1 MSTEQLTL
9 PRPSSERPSTERKA
23 LAVNLDARRYGSFAE
38 IGAGQ
43 EVVRWFFRVGGAAGT
58 IAKSM
63 SAYDMSVSDAI
74 YGHCE
79 RYVCRQRL
87 EDMLDREHSLNLE
100 RLRESRGDTTA
111 FFAFADTVSA
121 RNFSGTNDCHGWM
134 GIRFQAHPRDQDS
147 QIIVHVRMLDTENA
161 LQQEALGIVGVN
173 LLYGA
178 FFLNHEPDQLIE
190 SLLDNLN
197 TRRIEID
204 MIEFSGIAF
213 RHVDN
218 RVMSLRLVQLGLSNA
233 AMFSASGEVLQPSEV
248 LYKKPILVE
257 RGSFRPLTHV
267 NVDMLRAAQ
276 EKFQKESDVDAD
288 QVVSLAEI
296 TMRNLQSNGRID
308 LRDFLARVD
317 VLAACGMTVLISDY
331 FEYYRLAAYLA
342 RYTKKRIGITMG
354 AGSLVE
360 LFDDKYYTTLE
371 GGTLESFGRLFK
383 NDLKLYIY
391 PLLDSKTG
399 ELKTVNNLQI
409 APEIRKLYQ
418 YLVDKGCIEQL
429 ESYDPKHLGTFS
441 REVLRQIQAGE
452 PTWVEHVPEA
462 VSALIK
468 QRGFFGYRRP
478 KNITTQAPN
487 QSTQPATATTTVT
500 KVVSKPSP
508 VAAPAPVDAEA
519 ELLSPLA
526 SLVSQL

>member
-1 MSTEQLTL
+1 
-9 PRPSSERPSTERKA
+9 
-23 LAVNLDARRYGSFAE
+23 
-38 IGAGQ
+38 
-43 EVVRWFFRVGGAAGT
+43 
-58 IAKSM
+58 
-63 SAYDMSVSDAI
+63 
-74 YGHCE
+74 
-79 RYVCRQRL
+79 
-87 EDMLDREHSLNLE
+87 
-100 RLRESRGDTTA
+100 
-111 FFAFADTVSA
+111 
-121 RNFSGTNDCHGWM
+121 
-134 GIRFQAHPRDQDS
+134 
-147 QIIVHVRMLDTENA
+147 
-161 LQQEALGIVGVN
+161 
-173 LLYGA
+173 
-178 FFLNHEPDQLIE
+178 
-190 SLLDNLN
+190 
-197 TRRIEID
+197 IEID

-218 RVMSLRLVQLGLSNA
+218 RVMSLRLVQLGLSKA

-276 EKFQKESDVDAD
+276 EKFHSESNVDAD

-296 TMRNLQSNGRID
+296 TMRNLQTNGQID

-360 LFDDKYYTTLE
+360 LFDEKYYTTLD
-371 GGTLESFGRLFK
+371 GGILESFGRLFK

-391 PLLDSKTG
+391 PLLDSNTG
-399 ELKTVNNLQI
+399 ELKKVDNLQI

-429 ESYDPKHLGTFS
+429 EAYDPKYLGTFS

-462 VSALIK
+462 VSELIK

-478 KNITTQAPN
+478 KNIAAVAP
-487 QSTQPATATTTVT
+487 QGATQPVPATTEL
-500 KVVSKPSP
+500 P
-508 VAAPAPVDAEA
+508 VATPVGAPIAVEVEA
-519 ELLSPLA
+519 QLLTPLE

>member
-1 MSTEQLTL
+1 MSSS
-9 PRPSSERPSTERKA
+9 RPTTERKA
-23 LAVNLDARRYGSFAE
+23 LAVNLDPRRYGSFAE

-79 RYVCRQRL
+79 RYVCRKRL
-87 EDMLDREHSLNLE
+87 EDMLHHEHSLNLE
-100 RLRESRGDTTA
+100 RLRESRGDTTS

-147 QIIVHVRMLDTENA
+147 EIIIHVRMLDTENA
-161 LQQEALGIVGVN
+161 LQQEALGIIGVN
-173 LLYGA
+173 LIYGA

-190 SLLDNLN
+190 SLLDNLS

-218 RVMSLRLVQLGLSNA
+218 RVMSLRLVQLGLSSA
-233 AMFSASGEVLQPSEV
+233 AMFSADGEVLQPSEV

-267 NVDMLRAAQ
+267 NLDMLRAAQ
-276 EKFQKESDVDAD
+276 HKFQSEPDVDGE
-288 QVVSLAEI
+288 QVVTLAEI
-296 TMRNLQSNGRID
+296 TMRNLQANGEID
-308 LRDFLARVD
+308 LKDFLARVD

-342 RYTKKRIGITMG
+342 RYSKKKIGITMG
-354 AGSLVE
+354 AGSLYD
-360 LFDDKYYTTLE
+360 LFDEKYYTKLD
-371 GGTLESFGRLFK
+371 GGILESFGRLFK

-391 PLLDSKTG
+391 PLLNRETG
-399 ELKTVNNLQI
+399 ELTTVENLEI
-409 APEIRKLYQ
+409 APEIRSLYE
-418 YLVDKGCIEQL
+418 YLVNKGCIEQL
-429 ESYDPKHLGTFS
+429 DSYDPQHLKTFS

-452 PTWVEHVPEA
+452 MGWVEHVPAEVA
-462 VSALIK
+462 ELIER
-468 QRGFFGYRRP
+468 RGFFGFRRP
-478 KNITTQAPN
+478 VAKKSI
-487 QSTQPATATTTVT
+487 PALPSIDPISSLTSASAT
-500 KVVSKPSP
+500 S
-508 VAAPAPVDAEA
+508 
-519 ELLSPLA
+519 
-526 SLVSQL
+526 

>member
-1 MSTEQLTL
+1 MAA
-9 PRPSSERPSTERKA
+9 ERPNTERKA

-74 YGHCE
+74 YGHCD

-87 EDMLDREHSLNLE
+87 QDMLDREHALNLE

-121 RNFSGTNDCHGWM
+121 RNFHGTNECHGWM

-147 QIIVHVRMLDTENA
+147 QIILHVRMLDTENA

-190 SLLDNLN
+190 SLLDNLS

-218 RVMSLRLVQLGLSNA
+218 RVMSLRLVQLGLSSA
-233 AMFSASGEVLQPSEV
+233 AMFSANGEVLQPSEV

-257 RGSFRPLTHV
+257 RGSFRPLTNV
-267 NVDMLRAAQ
+267 NVDMMQAAH
-276 EKFQKESDVDAD
+276 EKFRSEADVDAD
-288 QVVSLAEI
+288 EVVSLAEI
-296 TMRNLQSNGRID
+296 TMRNLQTNGQID

-317 VLAACGMTVLISDY
+317 LLAASGMTVLISDY

-342 RYTKKRIGITMG
+342 RYTKKKIGITMG
-354 AGSLVE
+354 AASLVE
-360 LFDDKYYTTLE
+360 LFDEKYYTQLD
-371 GGTLESFGRLFK
+371 GGILESFGRLFK

-391 PLLDSKTG
+391 PLLNRETG
-399 ELKTVNNLQI
+399 ALTTVENLKVAQELRTLF
-409 APEIRKLYQ
+409 Q

-429 ESYDPKHLGTFS
+429 EDYNPEHLSTFS
-441 REVLRQIQAGE
+441 REVLRLIQVGD
-452 PTWVEHVPEA
+452 PRWTEHVPAKVAE
-462 VSALIK
+462 IIQ
-468 QRGFFGYRRP
+468 QRGFFGCRR
-478 KNITTQAPN
+478 T
-487 QSTQPATATTTVT
+487 ATAKSVAVSPAAALPFAIAPLTVT
-500 KVVSKPSP
+500 PP
-508 VAAPAPVDAEA
+508 
-519 ELLSPLA
+519 LLT
-526 SLVSQL
+526 SLTVQ